1 NLVFVAASNATSNGS
16 SDILNKRAIDASA
29 FQNLPGGLLFK
40 NGKQTSCEVALLSM
54 KAGIVTASCFDYSSG
69 TTVSSSTKY
78 EVYLYN
84 GTPNS
89 APIISTLSTSDIHLH
104 PNYNPNTL
112 ENNLAV
118 IEFNKQTT
126 DPFKGYIVDGK
137 YMVPSS
143 VYLRRSFNTDTNTW
157 NAPLISQMAGN
168 PDECSDFSGLY
179 VTNERNLLCTPYSTP
194 SIVNSDCS
202 VPYGALYTEGQNGM
216 IAIAGI
222 FTLSSVEGTSLCS
235 GGARMYTYMTAMWNL
250 SPLATSILGYPVDVM
265 RNYIAETQTGTNV
278 YSQNSPTVID
288 MSGKTIIT
296 GDVYPKQSRNSNL
309 QTTAQP
315 EPPASVSTSQASNEN
330 SNDKSVSDNAT
341 KDEVNTNI
349 ISDTRSNA
357 PSHTTSD
364 VLSDFPSDALSDV
377 LSNLGGDDN
386 NEKASSFS
394 NELSKEIAEITAT
407 GGTINEDTYKS
418 ILAELSQ

>member
-1 NLVFVAASNATSNGS
+1 
-16 SDILNKRAIDASA
+16 
-29 FQNLPGGLLFK
+29 
-40 NGKQTSCEVALLSM
+40 
-54 KAGIVTASCFDYSSG
+54 
-69 TTVSSSTKY
+69 
-78 EVYLYN
+78 
-84 GTPNS
+84 
-89 APIISTLSTSDIHLH
+89 
-104 PNYNPNTL
+104 
-112 ENNLAV
+112 
-118 IEFNKQTT
+118 
-126 DPFKGYIVDGK
+126 
-137 YMVPSS
+137 
-143 VYLRRSFNTDTNTW
+143 
-157 NAPLISQMAGN
+157 MAGN

-418 ILAELSQ
+418 ILAELSQAGLNNNSSEQQQQQKSEGSDEKLSRTKIIVISVVVPIISLLIGFIAFLAYRAWISGKFKGHWDPQAEANHHRDAIFDLGGIYLDGTPPAYYRHSGSSSTLELNGNRAGRKSSDEKIEKD

>member
-112 ENNLAV
+112 ENNLAI

-143 VYLRRSFNTDTNTW
+143 VYLRR
-157 NAPLISQMAGN
+157 
-168 PDECSDFSGLY
+168 
-179 VTNERNLLCTPYSTP
+179 
-194 SIVNSDCS
+194 
-202 VPYGALYTEGQNGM
+202 
-216 IAIAGI
+216 
-222 FTLSSVEGTSLCS
+222 
-235 GGARMYTYMTAMWNL
+235 
-250 SPLATSILGYPVDVM
+250 
-265 RNYIAETQTGTNV
+265 
-278 YSQNSPTVID
+278 
-288 MSGKTIIT
+288 
-296 GDVYPKQSRNSNL
+296 
-309 QTTAQP
+309 
-315 EPPASVSTSQASNEN
+315 
-330 SNDKSVSDNAT
+330 
-341 KDEVNTNI
+341 
-349 ISDTRSNA
+349 
-357 PSHTTSD
+357 
-364 VLSDFPSDALSDV
+364 
-377 LSNLGGDDN
+377 
-386 NEKASSFS
+386 
-394 NELSKEIAEITAT
+394 
-407 GGTINEDTYKS
+407 
-418 ILAELSQ
+418 